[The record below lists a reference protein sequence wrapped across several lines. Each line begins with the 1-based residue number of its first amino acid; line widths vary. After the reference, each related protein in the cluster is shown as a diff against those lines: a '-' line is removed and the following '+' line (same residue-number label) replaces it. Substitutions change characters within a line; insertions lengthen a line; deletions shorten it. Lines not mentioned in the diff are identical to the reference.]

1 MSLMIDANE
10 IARCVVQARCGG
22 ATQRCHNIRHIG
34 EYSNAAHSW
43 GVAMLM
49 WYLWPQDFPK
59 LAIYC
64 LSHDVPEGWV
74 GDIPSPTLRHVP
86 GLADSLKEIEAGIN
100 RDLGLP
106 GERDGLTPEEHA
118 KLKACDRM
126 EFWLWTLEQRTLGNH
141 FVIGAQSS
149 VEQTMQDM
157 PEPALS
163 VYRHIKRGNLLP
175 KQAGV
180 VEEAVK
186 RYAESE

>member
-1 MSLMIDANE
+1 MTILIDHSE
-10 IARCVVQARCGG
+10 IARCIVQSRCGG

-74 GDIPSPTLRHVP
+74 GDIPSPTLRYVP
-86 GLADSLKEIEAGIN
+86 GLADSLKHIEAGLN
-100 RDLGLP
+100 RDIGLP
-106 GERDGLTPEEHA
+106 GESEGLTPEEYL
-118 KLKACDRM
+118 KLKTCDRM

-141 FVIGAQSS
+141 FALGAQIA
-149 VEQTMQDM
+149 VEAHMQDL
-157 PEPALS
+157 PEPARS
-163 VYRHIKRGNLLP
+163 VFKHIKNGNLLP

-186 RYAESE
+186 RYADSE